1 MVVDQTTTEK
11 GGAERHEFVAPAD
24 AGRLDRWLAGELPIS
39 RSRLQT
45 LIERGAVL
53 VDGEIARSNLKLR
66 GGEAVVLEIP
76 ARPTSTLVSSEIEV
90 PILFQDDHLIVVNKP
105 AGLVVHP
112 AAGHRDDTLVN
123 ALLPALGDVVE
134 DESDDRPG
142 IDHRLDRGTS
152 GILVVARTPT
162 ARARLAEQFSAHTAD
177 RRYLALVWGAPDQK
191 SGTID
196 APLGR
201 HHQDRK
207 RFAVVSGGRRA
218 ITRWTLLQTVRVATP
233 GRGTGVPVSLLECR
247 LETGRTHQVRVHLQ
261 HVGLPVVADPLYG
274 RKGPAPESLSET
286 LDGLDHQLLH
296 ARRLGF
302 AHPVTGEPLLFECDP
317 PDDYLAVLEHLGLL
331 AAAGAKSAS
340 D

>member
-1 MVVDQTTTEK
+1 MTDQD
-11 GGAERHEFVAPAD
+11 GAERHDLRAPMD

-45 LIERGAVL
+45 LIERGHVT
-53 VDGEIARSNLKLR
+53 VDGETARSNFKLK
-66 GGEAVVLEIP
+66 GGEAVLVEIP
-76 ARPTSTLVSSEIEV
+76 ARPTSTLVTSQIDV
-90 PILFQDDHLIVVNKP
+90 PILFQDEHIIVVDKP

-123 ALLPALGDVVE
+123 ALLPALGEVVE
-134 DESDDRPG
+134 DEGDDRPG
-142 IDHRLDRGTS
+142 IVHRLDRGTS
-152 GILVVARTPT
+152 GVMVVARTPL
-162 ARARLAEQFSAHTAD
+162 ARASLAEQFSAHSAD

-218 ITRWTLLQTVRVATP
+218 LTRWRLLATARAITP
-233 GRGTGVPVSLLECR
+233 GRGAGAPLSLLECR

-261 HVGLPVVADPLYG
+261 HIGLPVVSDPLYG
-274 RKGPAPESLSET
+274 RNGPAPGSLAGALE
-286 LDGLDHQLLH
+286 GVDHQLLH
-296 ARRLGF
+296 ARRLGLK
-302 AHPVTGEPLLFECDP
+302 HPATAEDLLFETDP
-317 PDDYLAVLEHLGLL
+317 PEDYLAVLAHLGLIE
-331 AAAGAKSAS
+331 AMRG
-340 D
+340 